1 MANPLGNLL
10 QLLRLGDDEDY
21 DDDYYEDDFEDD
33 IDEEEERS
41 LLAEE
46 QRRQKRSER
55 KSSRRSGY
63 DEEEGESRQPAP
75 EPRRTSVRTASNK
88 VVPIRTT
95 ARGLEVSASRRILGI
110 QRMRVRCFF
119 RGVLLWSILK
129 ELTLW
134 KHRGSWISS
143 QDAFLQFPVKCTR
156 SQDISLYSLR
166 KMLTFPEIIW
176 SFPEMMSLGF
186 RH

>member
-10 QLLRLGDDEDY
+10 QLLGLGGDEDY

-33 IDEEEERS
+33 IDEAEERS

-46 QRRQKRSER
+46 ERRQRRSER
-55 KSSRRSGY
+55 KNSRRSSY
-63 DEEEGESRQPAP
+63 EEDEPEPQPAP

-95 ARGLEVSASRRILGI
+95 ARGLEVLGI
-110 QRMRVRCFF
+110 PRMHARCFF
-119 RGVLLWSILK
+119 RVGLSLSIWR

-134 KHRGSWISS
+134 KHRGSWTSFPAVS
-143 QDAFLQFPVKCTR
+143 LLFPVRCIR
-156 SQDISLYSLR
+156 FPDIYLYSR
-166 KMLTFPEIIW
+166 QRAWIFRGTIW
-176 SFPEMMSLGF
+176 SCPEMMNLGF